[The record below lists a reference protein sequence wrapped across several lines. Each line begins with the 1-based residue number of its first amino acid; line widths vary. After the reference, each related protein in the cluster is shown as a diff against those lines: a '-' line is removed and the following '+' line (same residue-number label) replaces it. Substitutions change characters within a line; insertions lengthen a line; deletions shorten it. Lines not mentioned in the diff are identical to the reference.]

1 MKICLALICFMG
13 LFCPLTA
20 QILYTPQ
27 DVQVFNAIINAAQK
41 ADLSNSA
48 MSVII
53 LHTGKQFLGTPYV
66 GGVLDIPETE
76 NLVVNLSQLDC
87 VTYLEIVVALSMTIK
102 KGKTQFED
110 FCHELTFIRY
120 RNGVMNGYA
129 SRLHYFS
136 EWIHNNEQKGILE
149 NISAAIG
156 GKPFVKKINMMTTN
170 RVNYPHLKED
180 SSLNVIRQAEERL
193 SSMQLFH
200 MPKEELLFAGDK
212 IQDGDLIAITT
223 AIDGL
228 DVAHVGIAIHVNSEL
243 HLMHASSLSKK
254 VEISGISLF
263 EMLCN
268 KSTYTGILVARF

>member
-1 MKICLALICFMG
+1 MG